1 MEYNDCTLTDAGA
14 PVNQVGA
21 IVMETVPA
29 LTVVPTR
36 QIDTV
41 GVNVALDQDLR
52 TLVNV
57 WWKHSISDAI
67 NIIFSQ
73 RSYE

>member
-29 LTVVPTR
+29 LTVVPAR
-36 QIDTV
+36 QVDTA
-41 GVNVALDQDLR
+41 GVIVALDQALR

-57 WWKHSISDAI
+57 WGKHTVYLMPSTLFFTKSL
-67 NIIFSQ
+67 
-73 RSYE
+73 